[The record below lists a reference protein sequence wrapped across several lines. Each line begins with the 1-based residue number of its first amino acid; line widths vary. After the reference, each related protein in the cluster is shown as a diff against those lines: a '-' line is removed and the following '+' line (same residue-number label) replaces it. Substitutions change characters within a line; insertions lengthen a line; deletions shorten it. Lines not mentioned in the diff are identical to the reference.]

1 MADIIDNN
9 VVGNIDL
16 SALKKKRF
24 TIDGDENRII
34 ELDTSD
40 IMITSRLAEAYPK
53 IEDLL
58 KRVQNIPTVEDNTD
72 DINTMVNGLSQ
83 FGKNLKEIDTEMRQ
97 LIDYIFDAPVSEVCA
112 PTGSMYDPK
121 QGSFRAEIIIDVL
134 MQLYEN
140 DIKAETKKIKSRID
154 KHTSKYTKS
163 RE

>member
-72 DINTMVNGLSQ
+72 DINTMVDGLSQ
-83 FGKNLKEIDTEMRQ
+83 FGKNLKEIDAEMRQ
-97 LIDYIFDAPVSEVCA
+97 LIDYIFDSPVSEVCA

-154 KHTSKYTKS
+154 KHTSKYTKN